1 MSRAPSDSGFS
12 LIEALV
18 ALAVFAMAGVGL
30 VQLQTHSLQTLSRVE
45 SRALADVVAQNRL
58 VELAASAASPAPG
71 ASSEAITFAG
81 RGWRVATDVA
91 SVGDGSMLRATIVV
105 TESEGGA
112 PGARAVGFIA
122 AVRP

>member
-1 MSRAPSDSGFS
+1 MSRAPTDSGFS

-58 VELAASAASPAPG
+58 VELAAGNVSPAQG
-71 ASSEAITFAG
+71 DTSETTQFAG
-81 RGWRVATDVA
+81 REWRVATQVA
-91 SVGDGSMLRATIVV
+91 GVGDGSMLRATVTV
-105 TESEGGA
+105 TEAQGEAS
-112 PGARAVGFIA
+112 GARAVGFIA
-122 AVRP
+122 AGRS